1 MNRSIRSKQ
10 ERKAIG
16 LRLRQV
22 INDHS
27 LSVEEISQQTGLTAA
42 QIYDRMKLGNL
53 RLSEAA
59 ELCHVLEIDLQWLA
73 TGYEP
78 IPYIEGLAH
87 KLSELSKTKPEFVN
101 CLLLAIDRL
110 WHEERVGKQL

>member
-22 INDHS
+22 IIDHS
-27 LSVEEISQQTGLTAA
+27 LSVEEISQQTGLTTA

-53 RLSEAA
+53 RLNEAT
-59 ELCHVLEIDLQWLA
+59 ELCRVLEIDLQWLA

-78 IPYIEGLAH
+78 IPYIEGVTH
-87 KLSELSKTKPEFVN
+87 KLTELSRTKPEFVN
-101 CLLLAIDRL
+101 HLLLAIDRL
-110 WHEERVGKQL
+110 WHEERVGKRL